1 MQVKVKKLSAHAIL
15 PTYATDGSGAM
26 DLYAVRK
33 WNEKP
38 DVVTY
43 ETGLSF
49 EVPPGH
55 SMLILSRSGH
65 GFKSDLRLSNCVG
78 LIDSDYRGGVMVNIR
93 ADGDVSADLNLTK
106 AIAQFV
112 IVETPRIELIEVA
125 KLSKTDRGDGGFGHT
140 DSAK

>member
-26 DLYAVRK
+26 DLYATRK
-33 WNEKP
+33 WYEKP

-49 EVPPGH
+49 EIPAGY

-78 LIDSDYRGGVMVNIR
+78 LIDSDYRGGVIVNIR
-93 ADGDVSADLNLTK
+93 ADGEVSADLDLTK
-106 AIAQFV
+106 AIAQFI
-112 IVETPRIELIEVA
+112 IVETPRIELIEVD
-125 KLSKTDRGDGGFGHT
+125 KLSETDRGNGGFGHT
-140 DSAK
+140 DGAK

>member
-1 MQVKVKKLSAHAIL
+1 MQVKVKKLSAHATL

-33 WNEKP
+33 WNDKP

-49 EVPPGH
+49 EVPPGY
-55 SMLILSRSGH
+55 SMLVLSRSGH

-93 ADGDVSADLNLTK
+93 ADGEATADLDLSK
-106 AIAQFV
+106 AIAQFI
-112 IVETPRIELIEVA
+112 IVETPRIELIEVE
-125 KLSKTDRGDGGFGHT
+125 KLGETDRGTAGFGST
-140 DSAK
+140 DA

>member
-33 WNEKP
+33 WNDKP

-55 SMLILSRSGH
+55 SMLVLSRSGH

-93 ADGDVSADLNLTK
+93 ADGEATADLDLSK
-106 AIAQFV
+106 AIAQFI
-112 IVETPRIELIEVA
+112 IVETPRIELIEVE
-125 KLSKTDRGDGGFGHT
+125 KLGETDRGTAGFGST
-140 DSAK
+140 DA

>member
-1 MQVKVKKLSAHAIL
+1 MQVKVKKLSAHATL

-33 WNEKP
+33 WNNKP

-49 EVPPGH
+49 EVPPGY
-55 SMLILSRSGH
+55 SMLVLSRSGH

-93 ADGDVSADLNLTK
+93 ADGEATADLDLTK
-106 AIAQFV
+106 AIAQYV
-112 IVETPRIELIEVA
+112 IVPTPRIELVEVQE
-125 KLSKTDRGDGGFGHT
+125 LSGTDRGTAGFGST
-140 DSAK
+140 DA

>member
-1 MQVKVKKLSAHAIL
+1 MQVKVKKLSAHATL

-33 WNEKP
+33 WNNKP

-49 EVPPGH
+49 EVPPGY
-55 SMLILSRSGH
+55 SMLVLSRSGH

-93 ADGDVSADLNLTK
+93 ADGEATADLDLSK
-106 AIAQFV
+106 AIAQF
-112 IVETPRIELIEVA
+112 IIIETPRIELIEVDA
-125 KLSKTDRGDGGFGHT
+125 LGDTDRGTGGFGST
-140 DSAK
+140 DA

>member
-33 WNEKP
+33 WNDKP

-55 SMLILSRSGH
+55 SMLVLSRSGH

-93 ADGDVSADLNLTK
+93 ADGEATADLDLSK
-106 AIAQFV
+106 AIAQF
-112 IVETPRIELIEVA
+112 IIIETPRIELIEVDA
-125 KLSKTDRGDGGFGHT
+125 LGDTDRGTAGFGST
-140 DSAK
+140 DA

>member
-1 MQVKVKKLSAHAIL
+1 MQVKVKKLSAHAVL

-33 WNEKP
+33 WEEKP

-49 EVPPGH
+49 EVPSGY

-93 ADGDVSADLNLTK
+93 ADGLLSADLDLSK
-106 AIAQFV
+106 AIAQLI
-112 IVETPRIELIEVA
+112 IVETPRIELIEVD
-125 KLSKTDRGDGGFGHT
+125 KLSETERGNGGFGHT
-140 DSAK
+140 DGAK

>member
-1 MQVKVKKLSAHAIL
+1 MQVKVKKLSAHATL

-33 WNEKP
+33 WNDKP

-49 EVPPGH
+49 EVPPGY
-55 SMLILSRSGH
+55 SMLVLSRSGH

-93 ADGDVSADLNLTK
+93 ADGEATADLDLSK
-106 AIAQFV
+106 AIAQF
-112 IVETPRIELIEVA
+112 IIIETPRIELIEVDA
-125 KLSKTDRGDGGFGHT
+125 LGDTDRGTAGFGST
-140 DSAK
+140 DA

>member
-1 MQVKVKKLSAHAIL
+1 MQVKVKKLSAHATL

-33 WNEKP
+33 WNNKP

-49 EVPPGH
+49 EVPPGY
-55 SMLILSRSGH
+55 SMLVLSRSGH

-93 ADGDVSADLNLTK
+93 ADGEATADLDLSK
-106 AIAQFV
+106 AIAQFI
-112 IVETPRIELIEVA
+112 IVETPRIELIEVE
-125 KLSKTDRGDGGFGHT
+125 KLGETDRGTAGFGST
-140 DSAK
+140 DA

>member
-33 WNEKP
+33 WNDKP

-49 EVPPGH
+49 EVPPGY
-55 SMLILSRSGH
+55 SMLVLSRSGH

-93 ADGDVSADLNLTK
+93 ADGEATADLDLSK
-106 AIAQFV
+106 AIAQFI
-112 IVETPRIELIEVA
+112 IVETPRIELIEVE
-125 KLSKTDRGDGGFGHT
+125 KLGETDRGTAGFGST
-140 DSAK
+140 DA